1 MNVIHKSLLATA
13 LPLLAP
19 LSLLASEV
27 VLFEDGRSMP
37 VASAERK
44 GDMVL
49 LELEG
54 GGSITV
60 PAHRVTNWEKLERKQ
75 ADKQPV
81 VPKRDAPWRR
91 EAGEFAELIGETAE
105 RHQLD
110 PALLTAMAQVESAF
124 DPRAVSHK
132 GARGLL
138 QLMPQTA
145 ERFGVEDVFNVSQN
159 VDGGARYMKWL
170 LERYEGRTDLA
181 LAGYNA
187 GEAAVDQ
194 YGGVPPYS
202 ETQNYVSRVM
212 ENASRLS
219 DGAATGTRK
228 SRSGT

>member
-1 MNVIHKSLLATA
+1 MKLKYPALLGCMLLLAAPA
-13 LPLLAP
+13 LFGAQ
-19 LSLLASEV
+19 V
-27 VLFEDGRSMP
+27 VLFEDGRTMP
-37 VASAERK
+37 VASAERQ

-54 GGSITV
+54 GGSLAV
-60 PAHRVTNWEKLERKQ
+60 PAHRVTNWQELVKREAAPPK
-75 ADKQPV
+75 
-81 VPKRDAPWRR
+81 VPAPESAWRR

-124 DPRAVSHK
+124 NPRAVSHK

-145 ERFGVEDVFNVSQN
+145 ERFGVDDSFNASQN
-159 VDGGARYMKWL
+159 VDGGARYLKWL

-202 ETQNYVSRVM
+202 ETQNYVTRVM
-212 ENASRLS
+212 ESASRF
-219 DGAATGTRK
+219 K
-228 SRSGT
+228 